1 MILRVRMLIVDLAGL
16 LLCLGPLSP
25 GMLAEGATGWI
36 PARWDGGPLE
46 VVRRAGD
53 KALAE
58 NAAARQAIAQWY
70 DPATLDLLDGTPI
83 NCLLVTFS
91 AGAEPGVEKQQ
102 RLLVKEYALAARKR
116 GIALLGIVH
125 SGTDPAALASASDEA
140 QLAGLV
146 LDSGSPDGAGF
157 ARQLETAFRSR
168 NSASVVIPIARDP
181 ATLRT
186 AKAPLLA
193 VEGVRPDARNL
204 ADMGIRAGPSAQ
216 PWIDSNIWLVRSFR
230 LDPGWRPIWINQGP
244 NSGAQG
250 DYARCVADAAVAGGR
265 WLVAL
270 DDDLRVRLLRKDAD
284 ALATWRN
291 VGVYLK
297 FAEDHAEWRTLEP
310 YGNVAFILDTAGEN
324 TDYSNEYLNLVARRQ
339 VPYRLIERS
348 RLSPT
353 SLGGFQAALAVDLAV
368 LSDAE
373 RKILSDFAEGGGLV
387 VAGPAWGDAPENN
400 DYVEIPVGKG
410 RVVVYKE
417 KPPDPE
423 MVARDLLDLLEPEVM
438 GLTAFNVPSVLTY
451 VSVDGSG
458 RRALIQL
465 LNYATTPF
473 DSKITLRLNGTFK
486 SAHLYT
492 PESAPVDLGVRVM
505 SGGRTEITV
514 PKLAIWGAVL
524 LE

>member
-25 GMLAEGATGWI
+25 GILAEGATGWI

-70 DPATLDLLDGTPI
+70 DPATLDLLDGAPI

-102 RLLVKEYALAARKR
+102 QLLVKEYGRAARKR
-116 GIALLGIVH
+116 GIALLGLVYP
-125 SGTDPAALASASDEA
+125 GADPEVVASASDEA

-146 LDSGSPDGAGF
+146 LDGIFPDGAGF
-157 ARQLETAFRSR
+157 ARKLEAAFRSR
-168 NSASVVIPIARDP
+168 NSAAAVIPIARDP
-181 ATLRT
+181 AAVRT
-186 AKAPLLA
+186 AKVPLLA
-193 VEGVRPDARNL
+193 VEGVKPDARDL

-216 PWIDSNIWLVRSFR
+216 PWIDSNIWLVRSLR
-230 LDPGWRPIWINQGP
+230 LDPGWRPIWVNQAP
-244 NSGAQG
+244 NSSSQG

-265 WLVAL
+265 WIVAL
-270 DDDLRVRLLRKDAD
+270 GDDLRVRLLRKDAD
-284 ALATWRN
+284 ALATWRS

-324 TDYSNEYLNLVARRQ
+324 TDYTNEYLNLVARRQ

-486 SAHLYT
+486 RAHLYT

-505 SGGRTEITV
+505 PGGRTEITV